1 MYPIPKIWSRLWN
14 CSKLF
19 NLIEIVKPAQNWE
32 YDEISSLMHCAAL
45 HLWDCMCTLK
55 VRDQVPSDLLLC
67 DSYLSRTGEFLWI
80 CKVGKTLE
88 WLSLIRRPRAAWAAK
103 NINEYLYHFH
113 YDCAKGNHLL
123 QYRFTIL
130 ICWHHIECMRMSRP
144 PYWRCCLWLS
154 RSLPPPSHPQ
164 PIPRHKWQNKIT
176 FPTCQC
182 VKNRPQAT
190 MPYL

>member
-1 MYPIPKIWSRLWN
+1 MKLLKIVQSDWN
-14 CSKLF
+14 CETCSKLRIWRNF
-19 NLIEIVKPAQNWE
+19 LPYA
-32 YDEISSLMHCAAL
+32 LCCASFVGL
-45 HLWDCMCTLK
+45 YVTLK

-113 YDCAKGNHLL
+113 YDCAKGNYLL

-164 PIPRHKWQNKIT
+164 SIPRHKWQNKIT

-182 VKNRPQAT
+182 VKNRLQAT